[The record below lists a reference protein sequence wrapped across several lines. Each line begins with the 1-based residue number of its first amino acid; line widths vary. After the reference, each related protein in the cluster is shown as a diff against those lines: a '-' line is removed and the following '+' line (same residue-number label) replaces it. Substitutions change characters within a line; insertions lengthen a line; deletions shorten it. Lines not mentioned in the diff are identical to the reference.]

1 MGLVL
6 KLGKELARF
15 IFISNFHFG
24 GVLSSFE
31 YLRGG
36 CMRLLSQGFA
46 PGTLK
51 PHRCENWTVLL
62 VVVSPL
68 PQAAFRVNL

>member
-15 IFISNFHFG
+15 IFIFNFHFG

-36 CMRLLSQGFA
+36 CMRLLSQG
-46 PGTLK
+46 
-51 PHRCENWTVLL
+51 LL
-62 VVVSPL
+62 QEP
-68 PQAAFRVNL
+68 